1 MSDIVE
7 RAKAALEGVTEGPW
21 YSTGGVVWFV
31 DVIAVPDPSDPS
43 GQTSMPEQVQEK
55 VCDTSEGD
63 AEFIA
68 ASRQLV
74 PELVAEVERLR
85 AEIERLRNVVVDAA
99 ISQHREALKGMP
111 DD

>member
-43 GQTSMPEQVQEK
+43 GQTPMPEQVQEK

-68 ASRQLV
+68 ASRHLI
-74 PELVAEVERLR
+74 PDLIAYVEYLEARL
-85 AEIERLRNVVVDAA
+85 
-99 ISQHREALKGMP
+99 EAQR
-111 DD
+111 